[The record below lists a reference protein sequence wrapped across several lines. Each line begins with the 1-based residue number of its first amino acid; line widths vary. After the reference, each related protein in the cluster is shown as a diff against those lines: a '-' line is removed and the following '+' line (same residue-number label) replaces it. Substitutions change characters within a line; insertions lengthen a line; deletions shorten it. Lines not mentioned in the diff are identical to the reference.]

1 MSHKR
6 VKTTP
11 DLAANSPAH
20 LAAIAAGNDHFRS
33 WHLNVQDHF
42 KDKTTEE
49 IRQTLRETASP
60 FSILIENV
68 IGDFNISTIIR
79 NANGFNAREVFYI
92 GEKRFDKRGCCGV
105 QHYKDIQFI
114 PTVDDL
120 IKLKE
125 KYRFVG
131 LDNVAGSVSMQT
143 YKWKPNTLIIVGSE
157 GVGITPTTQALCD
170 DIVSIPMFGSVR
182 SFNVGTAS
190 GIAMYSFINQI
201 GGS

>member
-1 MSHKR
+1 MLSEPEGPSMSHKR

-68 IGDFNISTIIR
+68 IGDFNISTVIR

-92 GEKRFDKRGCCGV
+92 GERRFDRRGCCGV
-105 QHYKDIQFI
+105 Q
-114 PTVDDL
+114 
-120 IKLKE
+120 
-125 KYRFVG
+125 
-131 LDNVAGSVSMQT
+131 
-143 YKWKPNTLIIVGSE
+143 
-157 GVGITPTTQALCD
+157 
-170 DIVSIPMFGSVR
+170 
-182 SFNVGTAS
+182 
-190 GIAMYSFINQI
+190 
-201 GGS
+201 